1 MIRRSLA
8 SVALLVVLA
17 GTGRAQIYRG
27 GGGTYIGPGSTVQG
41 DYLRGLG
48 FAEIG
53 AGVYN
58 YDTARARSID
68 TDTAIRW
75 NEYVAGVV
83 KHENLVNAQHRA
95 WLIAKNRENY
105 DKVRRRIMENPEARD
120 VQNGDA
126 LNAVLV
132 QLQDPKI
139 DESSFRFSPV
149 PLSIDVVHRIPFK
162 LDAQGIRFSFER
174 LSTRGKGKWPVA
186 LQDPGFAQDRR
197 AYERALDDALEQQI
211 EGKMTLGAIAAL
223 EKAVN
228 NLAQKLDLVVGPSR
242 NRLYIESRDRVKEL
256 REATQLL
263 KSEKIQLALGELDK
277 YSGTT
282 VEELKVFMVKYKL
295 SFDVAQ
301 TPDERKLYPELYTSL
316 VQQRDIVTGQA
327 KPPGK

>member
-1 MIRRSLA
+1 MILRSL
-8 SVALLVVLA
+8 VIVVLLAVAA
-17 GTGRAQIYRG
+17 GTGRAQFSR

-48 FAEIG
+48 IAAVG

-58 YDTARARSID
+58 LDTAMANSIN
-68 TDTAIRW
+68 TDTMIRL
-75 NEYVAGVV
+75 NEYLAGVA
-83 KHENLVNAQHRA
+83 KQENLANAQHRA
-95 WLIAKNRENY
+95 WLLAKNRENY

-132 QLQDPKI
+132 QLQDPTI

-149 PLSIDVVHRIPFK
+149 PLSIDVVRRIPFK
-162 LDAQGIRFSFER
+162 LDSQGIRFSFER
-174 LSTRGKGKWPVA
+174 LSTRGKGKWPIA
-186 LQDPGFAQDRR
+186 LQDRRFAEDRR

-211 EGKMTLGAIAAL
+211 EGKMSLEAISAL
-223 EKAVN
+223 EKTVN
-228 NLAQKLDLVVGPSR
+228 NLAERLDSLVKPSGDK
-242 NRLYIESRDRVKEL
+242 LYIESRDRLKEL
-256 REATQLL
+256 RESTQLL
-263 KSEKIQLALGELDK
+263 KSEKIQLALGELDR

-282 VEELKVFMVKYKL
+282 VNDLKVFMVKFKL
-295 SFDVAQ
+295 GFDVAR

-316 VQQRDIVTGQA
+316 VQQRENVTGQA